1 MLLEYLKRCK
11 LSHEIVLDSLD
22 HRPERKCSWC
32 VLNNRNAKGRF
43 YESFSNFGV
52 TDTKCKVL
60 GQLTKRNIFST
71 IILFKSNIYCIANYL
86 IGLSLRE
93 RRVITPVHC
102 RPSPENPSLQL
113 QVYAPSVLVQIAA
126 W

>member
-1 MLLEYLKRCK
+1 MFMVRSKQQKRKRAVLRKVFRVLVLLTP
-11 LSHEIVLDSLD
+11 S
-22 HRPERKCSWC
+22 
-32 VLNNRNAKGRF
+32 A
-43 YESFSNFGV
+43 
-52 TDTKCKVL
+52 
-60 GQLTKRNIFST
+60 RNIFSM
-71 IILFKSNIYCIANYL
+71 IILFKSNFYCTAIYL

-113 QVYAPSVLVQIAA
+113 QVNAPSVLVQIAA

>member
-1 MLLEYLKRCK
+1 MK
-11 LSHEIVLDSLD
+11 LFLTLWITVLSENVHGAFLTT
-22 HRPERKCSWC
+22 ETQ
-32 VLNNRNAKGRF
+32 KGGF
-43 YESFSNFGV
+43 TKSFSSFGV

-60 GQLTKRNIFST
+60 GQLTKRNIFSM
-71 IILFKSNIYCIANYL
+71 IILFKSNIYCTTIYL

-113 QVYAPSVLVQIAA
+113 QVNAPSVLVQFAA